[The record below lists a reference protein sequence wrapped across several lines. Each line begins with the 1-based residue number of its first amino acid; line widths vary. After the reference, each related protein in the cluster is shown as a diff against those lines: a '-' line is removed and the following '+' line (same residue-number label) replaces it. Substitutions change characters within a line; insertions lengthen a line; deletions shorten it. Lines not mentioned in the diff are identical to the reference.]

1 MTPHSTFAFRGTRVL
16 YTWVRSFRA
25 GGQGYKMSETK
36 VATPIPSNDL
46 LGGGGGGLVAKL
58 CSISATP
65 WTVARHALL
74 SLRFPRQEYWSGLP
88 FPPPGYLP
96 TQ

>member
-1 MTPHSTFAFRGTRVL
+1 MTPHSAFALGGTRVL

-25 GGQGYKMSETK
+25 GDQGYKMLETK

-46 LGGGGGGLVAKL
+46 LGGGGGLVAKL
-58 CSISATP
+58 CSIPMTP

-88 FPPPGYLP
+88 FPPPGDLP